1 MRITNGTIPIP
12 QYRPRRTICGVGN
25 SSMRALR
32 WVDDHGQCLY
42 RYPLVRA
49 RKPEVAEDLAQ
60 ETRAPMVLR
69 EYS

>member
-1 MRITNGTIPIP
+1 
-12 QYRPRRTICGVGN
+12 
-25 SSMRALR
+25 MRALR

>member
-1 MRITNGTIPIP
+1 
-12 QYRPRRTICGVGN
+12 
-25 SSMRALR
+25 MRALR

-49 RKPEVAEDLAQ
+49 RKPEVADLAQ